1 MEESILLTIKKLIGI
16 GDEDESFDTDIIT
29 HINSVFGVLWQL
41 GIGPEEGYEIE
52 SSDNT
57 WDEFVPSRKYLNTV
71 KTYMA
76 LKVKKVFDPP
86 QNSSVM
92 EALTNS
98 INEYEWRL
106 NVMVDP
112 GDVHVM

>member
-1 MEESILLTIKKLIGI
+1 MEESILLTIKKLIGV
-16 GDEDESFDTDIIT
+16 GDEDDSFDTDLII
-29 HINSVFGVLWQL
+29 HINSVFGILWQL
-41 GIGPEEGYEIE
+41 GIGPYEGYSIE
-52 SSDNT
+52 DATNVWS
-57 WDEFVPSRKYLNTV
+57 EFLPDKKYLNTV

-98 INEYEWRL
+98 INEYEWRI

-112 GDVHVM
+112 GDVHNM